1 MAWVEKLPGKP
12 VRWRG
17 GWRTPEGKK
26 RYTTKKTHPL
36 HPYRLKGDAL
46 HAAHEAEYRGR
57 RTAAAEGGTLAAKVT
72 WGEWWDQS
80 RPERPDSDTAR
91 TERHLVERYLRP
103 KWGDAPLNRIR
114 QRPVQMW
121 VSDELAPGRSA
132 GYVRRIYGVFQASM
146 SRAVE
151 AEVLD
156 ASPCVKIKLPKM
168 KRTVKPFVDGEHLS
182 ALTGA
187 DESGRL
193 YLPNAVHRDLI
204 EVGFETGMRPGE
216 LCGLHADQLDLD
228 GGWLDV
234 TNVFVK
240 HRHVIRGWPKDEDTR
255 RVPLTVR
262 AVEILRCHVGGR
274 VEVGCGVPHLDNRPC
289 RSRLVFLNDGG
300 RPVTQNALY
309 KSMQRAAERAGID
322 HRSPYA
328 LRRGFATW
336 AAGGLDAYALAEI
349 MGHANLDETA
359 GYVQQT
365 AAARDRLRAARGE
378 SVGLSLVEGDGGVTH
393 TGDGE
398 DRKGVAR

>member
-17 GWRTPEGKK
+17 VWRTPEGKK
-26 RYTTKKTHPL
+26 RCTTKKTHPL

-46 HAAHEAEYRGR
+46 HAAAEAEARGR
-57 RTAAAEGGTLAAKVT
+57 RTAAAGAGTLAAKIT

-80 RPERPDSDTAR
+80 RPERPHSDTGR
-91 TERHLVERYLRP
+91 NEHYIVERYLRP
-103 KWGDAPLNRIR
+103 KWGDTPLNRIR

-121 VSDELAPGRSA
+121 VSDELAPGRA
-132 GYVRRIYGVFQASM
+132 PNYARRIYGVFQASM

-156 ASPCVKIKLPKM
+156 ASPCVKIRLPKT
-168 KRTVKPFVDGEHLS
+168 KRTVKPFVDSEHLT
-182 ALTGA
+182 ALAGA
-187 DESGRL
+187 DEAGRL

-204 EVGFETGMRPGE
+204 EVGYETGLRPGE
-216 LCGLHADQLDLD
+216 LSGLHADQLDLD

-240 HRHVIRGWPKDEDTR
+240 HRGVIRGWPKDEDTR

-262 AVEILRCHVGGR
+262 AVEILRRHVGGR
-274 VEVGCGVPHLDNRPC
+274 VDVGCGVPHVDNRPC
-289 RSRLVFLNDGG
+289 RGRLVFLSATRG
-300 RPVTQNALY
+300 PVTQSALY
-309 KSMQRAAERAGID
+309 KSMQRAAQRAGID

-336 AAGGLDAYALAEI
+336 AASGLDAYALAEI
-349 MGHANLDETA
+349 MGHADLEETA

-378 SVGLSLVEGDGGVTH
+378 SVGLSVVEGDGGVTH
-393 TGDGE
+393 TGDEKQG
-398 DRKGVAR
+398 KAAGG